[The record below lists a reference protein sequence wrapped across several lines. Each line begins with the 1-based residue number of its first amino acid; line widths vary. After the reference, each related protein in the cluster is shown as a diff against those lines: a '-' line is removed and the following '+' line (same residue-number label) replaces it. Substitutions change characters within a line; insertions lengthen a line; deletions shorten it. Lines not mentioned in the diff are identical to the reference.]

1 MKSIQNQFIIDIFYK
16 KLCCLFSKIL
26 SITFIFRNRQIM
38 MLLFSC
44 RIYNKYVCRQIGQI
58 TINVMNEYQ
67 IWSLLLMEQIVKPVK
82 AELPQED
89 ILFRTQFP
97 SLGFFINKK
106 GGFRKTKTTK
116 CTTFKTDIIKVI
128 LVFQITNFFTNK
140 KSQGRKL
147 SVVQPQQF
155 SFRCFIYFEILS
167 ARQVGCQKKCY
178 IMATI

>member
-89 ILFRTQFP
+89 ILFRTQ
-97 SLGFFINKK
+97 
-106 GGFRKTKTTK
+106 
-116 CTTFKTDIIKVI
+116 
-128 LVFQITNFFTNK
+128 
-140 KSQGRKL
+140 
-147 SVVQPQQF
+147 QPL
-155 SFRCFIYFEILS
+155 SFRIYFLICKVTSVFKRERKIEQNEISHQSILQILPIPFKSRCSNISNRLS
-167 ARQVGCQKKCY
+167 IVQF
-178 IMATI
+178 